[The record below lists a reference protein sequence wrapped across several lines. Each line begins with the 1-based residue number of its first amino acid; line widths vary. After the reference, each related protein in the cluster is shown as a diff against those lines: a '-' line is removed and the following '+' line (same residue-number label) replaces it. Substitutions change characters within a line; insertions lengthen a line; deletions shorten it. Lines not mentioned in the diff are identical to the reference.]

1 MSVQPPTPIIPGLFP
16 RKTINYIVGSLSS
29 GKTSFA
35 LNQINEYIEGRG
47 FLGYGSEPGTPP
59 EPSADSLVPA
69 QLELLTLPVQV
80 GAIICCSS
88 ESDLRESIQNF
99 PALQDSKRFPFAM
112 IARLAEGERTLAAD
126 MEVLRTAYTQ
136 LTAEASGQ
144 SVRFLLL
151 EGIQYLMSSGK
162 HNDLRKSWEFCRA
175 IREFC
180 EERDVTIIATIG
192 MAKARRGEYYPVL
205 GDRIYGS
212 VAWGQAASTLIV
224 LEDFDPDKKAEHR
237 SQVRRVIIQ
246 TRRAATKTLYA
257 TFNEDGRLELV
268 EAILEQEKRASPSFG
283 ALDRR
288 LEDEIPGATFTKDTI
303 LEWEVKLDGNLI
315 SERTIQRW
323 LEALS
328 DPEMGFLQRE
338 GKGRSTT
345 YRKPVPN

>member
-1 MSVQPPTPIIPGLFP
+1 MSVPPTLTTPVVPGLFP
-16 RKTINYIVGSLSS
+16 RKTISYIVGSLDS

-35 LNQINEYIEGRG
+35 LNQLNDYVEGRG
-47 FLGYGSEPGTPP
+47 FMGYGIEPQEPSIDPAAQPDPKALTPP
-59 EPSADSLVPA
+59 LQA
-69 QLELLTLPVQV
+69 

-88 ESDLRESIQNF
+88 ESDLRESLEKF
-99 PALQDSKRFPFAM
+99 PALQDTKRFPFAM
-112 IARLAEGERTLAAD
+112 IARLPEGERTLEAD

-180 EERDVTIIATIG
+180 EERDITVIATIG

-212 VAWGQAASTLIV
+212 VAWAQAASTLIV
-224 LEDFDPDKKAEHR
+224 LEDYDTEKRAEHR
-237 SQVRRVIIQ
+237 SQMRRVIIQ
-246 TRRAATKTLYA
+246 TCQAATKVLYA
-257 TFNEDGRLELV
+257 GFSEEGRLELV
-268 EAILEQEKRASPSFG
+268 EAILDREKKASPSFG

-288 LEDEIPGATFTKDTI
+288 LEDEIPGKVFTKNDI
-303 LEWEVKLDGNLI
+303 LDWEIKVNDKLI
-315 SERTIQRW
+315 SERTIERW
-323 LEALS
+323 LSTIS
-328 DPEMGFLQRE
+328 DPEMGFLLRE
-338 GKGRSTT
+338 GQGKNTT